1 MTTAGVQITEAA
13 LSAEA
18 YLKKERASEQRHEF
32 YFGKLLA
39 MPGESITAN
48 ELINNCLEL
57 LRRPLNAQSLRV
69 FTHDIK
75 LAVKNGQV
83 YRYPDLMAVAASDIT
98 DQFVMEK
105 PQLLIEVAS
114 PDSYH
119 TDRVVKWEEYNALP
133 SMRYYLVIAQ
143 DKMSVDFFRRVGENW
158 ELAALTKPEDA
169 LELSEWGLV
178 LRLADLYAGI

>member
-1 MTTAGVQITEAA
+1 MATAGVQPTEAA

-18 YLKKERASEQRHEF
+18 YLKMELASEQRHEF
-32 YFGKLLA
+32 YFGKRTA

-57 LRRPLNAQSLRV
+57 LRGPLRMQGIRV

-75 LAVKNGQV
+75 LVVKNGQV
-83 YRYPDLMAVAASDIT
+83 YRYPDLMAVAATDIA

-105 PQLLIEVAS
+105 PQLIVEVAA
-114 PDSYH
+114 PDSYY
-119 TDRVVKWEEYNALP
+119 TDRFVKWEEYKDLT

-158 ELAALTKPEDA
+158 ESACLTKPEDA
-169 LELSEWGLV
+169 LELPEWGLV
-178 LRLADLYAGI
+178 LRLADLYAGV